1 MDYIGVFN
9 KLKGNDSHYIRVS
22 EERLQ
27 EEYEKAINN
36 LTINEENRLK
46 RTVEILKIEKSQ
58 LEAIAKDVAF
68 LKRKY
73 NKLKT

>member
-36 LTINEENRLK
+36 LTINKENRLK

>member
-58 LEAIAKDVAF
+58 LEAIAKDVTF

>member
-1 MDYIGVFN
+1 VDYIGVFN

>member
-73 NKLKT
+73 NKLKA

>member
-1 MDYIGVFN
+1 VDYIGVFN

-58 LEAIAKDVAF
+58 LEAIAKYVAF

>member
-1 MDYIGVFN
+1 VDYIGVFN

-46 RTVEILKIEKSQ
+46 RTVEILK
-58 LEAIAKDVAF
+58 
-68 LKRKY
+68 
-73 NKLKT
+73 N